1 MARMN
6 DHHRPASGQEV
17 RPTDSAQE
25 SGDGFRADLP
35 LAILESV
42 RDHDRPEEVLEDEDL
57 AVSLP
62 RRLGLTGVV
71 ESQIYR
77 YRIARRRR
85 ETIPFDDV
93 ADLLRLVLRRPDS
106 EPILREAGHEV
117 ARQHGR
123 KPISRVAALGRFLPH
138 ALSSRIAR
146 GHVRRLMRRIGGG
159 VPFQVTRNPFR
170 VEAARPVTARA
181 DRLGVACVLYAAAI
195 EEAVQQSMGRHAA
208 VEHTACLARGD
219 ERCVWEVA

>member
-1 MARMN
+1 MN
-6 DHHRPASGQEV
+6 DHHRPATGKEL
-17 RPTDSAQE
+17 RPADPAQE

-42 RDHDRPEEVLEDEDL
+42 RDHDRPEELLEDEDL
-57 AVSLP
+57 TVSLP

-77 YRIARRRR
+77 YRIARRRG

-93 ADLLRLVLRRPDS
+93 VDLLRLVLRRPDS

-123 KPISRVAALGRFLPH
+123 KPLSRVVAFGRFLPR

-146 GHVRRLMRRIGGG
+146 RHVRRLIRRIGGG
-159 VPFQVTRNPFR
+159 VRFRVTRNPFR
-170 VEAARPVTARA
+170 VESVDPVTARA

-195 EEAVQQSMGRHAA
+195 EEAVQQSTGKQPA

-219 ERCVWEVA
+219 DRCVWEVQ